1 MSYTFSLGHL
11 TALGCPPPQLVQ
23 IAAECGYEF
32 ASIRPVYFGLPGEPN
47 YELAKNPQMLK
58 DTKKALSDTGIK
70 IHDIELFR
78 IAADRDVR
86 DYEAAM
92 AVGAEIGAKNAI
104 CSIWDDDL
112 GRAASQFTLLV
123 ELADKYGININLE
136 FPTWASV
143 WDMKGALS
151 FLHSQSKKNI
161 GLLVDTLHFH
171 RSKIELNELDS
182 VPPAYINFVHLCD
195 APGEIP
201 DRSNKE
207 ALIQTG
213 RDARLYIGEGGI
225 DIAAIMNRLPVTVC
239 SIELP
244 HLERVKEYGA
254 KEHARRCLASAKEY
268 FAGKNVKG
276 K

>member
-1 MSYTFSLGHL
+1 MSYKFSLGHL
-11 TALGCPPPQLVQ
+11 TALQCSPPELVQ
-23 IAAECGYEF
+23 IAADCGYEF
-32 ASIRPVYFGLPGEPN
+32 ASVRPVYFGLPGEPN

-58 DTKKALSDTGIK
+58 ETQKAMADTGVK

-86 DYEAAM
+86 DYEAAL

-104 CSIWDDDL
+104 SSIWDDDL
-112 GRAASQFTLLV
+112 SRAAEQFAILV
-123 ELADKYGININLE
+123 ELADKYGINVNLE
-136 FPTWASV
+136 FPTWSTV

-151 FLHSQSKKNI
+151 FLDAQSRKNV
-161 GLLVDTLHFH
+161 GLLVDTLHFN
-171 RSKIELNELDS
+171 RSRIELSELDN
-182 VPPAYINFVHLCD
+182 VPSAYIKFVHLCD

-207 ALIQTG
+207 ALIHTG

-225 DIAAIMNRLPVTVC
+225 DIAAILNRLPVTVC

-254 KEHARRCLASAKEY
+254 KEHARRCLVSAKEY
-268 FAGKNVKG
+268 FSAKNVTG